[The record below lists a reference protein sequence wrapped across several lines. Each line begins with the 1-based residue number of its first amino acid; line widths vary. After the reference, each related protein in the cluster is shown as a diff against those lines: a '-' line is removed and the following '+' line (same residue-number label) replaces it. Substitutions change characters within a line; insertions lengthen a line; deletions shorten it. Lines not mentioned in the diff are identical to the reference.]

1 MRNNKKLI
9 YIDCFKIKGK
19 NNDNNGQMDQNNLNN
34 EDKIINNVIENN
46 DKKGDGFIDGNE
58 LRTIVEIAIIDY
70 KNNKEQ
76 NNKDIIFDEIN
87 NVDEPYIYSI
97 NRKLIKC
104 NINNSANLIDLFE
117 AKDEKQF
124 DNKIFSTQLNFD
136 GEIYLSKIFM
146 SYLILRF
153 RFKPSPLSG

>member
-46 DKKGDGFIDGNE
+46 DKKGDGFIDDNE
-58 LRTIVEIAIIDY
+58 LLTIVEIAIIDY

-87 NVDEPYIYSI
+87 NVDEPYI
-97 NRKLIKC
+97 
-104 NINNSANLIDLFE
+104 FH
-117 AKDEKQF
+117 
-124 DNKIFSTQLNFD
+124 
-136 GEIYLSKIFM
+136 
-146 SYLILRF
+146 
-153 RFKPSPLSG
+153 